1 MSPNNQNEYEII
13 DATPSTSVSND
24 SNRYPFANEP
34 TNALQ
39 NMNYKEYLS
48 MSEGY
53 DREYFASPGALVSG
67 KQAIKVGIDIVGKIL
82 GALGIPFVGEIV
94 GFYNFILDQ
103 LWPSN
108 SVSIWEQIMTL
119 VEELV
124 DQKITEYARNK
135 AIAEL
140 TGLGN
145 AMDVYQQS
153 LEDWV
158 ANPNDA
164 RTRSVVATQFTAL
177 ELDFVQAIPS
187 FAISGQEVPL
197 LGVYAQAVN
206 LHLLLLRDAS
216 IFGEEWG
223 FSSSEISR
231 YYNRQVQLT
240 SQYSD
245 YCVKWY
251 NTGLQKLKGTSAE
264 NWLEYH
270 QFRREMTF
278 MVLDLVALFPNY
290 NTHMYPLETKA
301 QLTREVYT
309 DPIAFN
315 LSGAAGFCS
324 PWSKY
329 TGISFSEIE
338 NAVIRPPHLFNV
350 LRSLEINTVR
360 GTILGNTKDFQ
371 NYWSGHS
378 LRYNFIGNT
387 TISES
392 NYGYLTSEKTRIE
405 LDTRDI
411 FEINS
416 TAANLANYYQQVYGV
431 PQSGFHM
438 VRWDSPYN
446 TSTQLY
452 SKTYT
457 TPKDCTQVYQS
468 SEEIPVERTVPVNE
482 GYSHRLSYVTSFDF
496 SKIINS
502 FVRNGNLP
510 VFVWTH
516 RSADLTNTIYPDVI
530 TQIPVVKAYALG
542 SSILPGSPSPTIVPG
557 PGFTGGDIIQ
567 LLANTKGIAYMN
579 FEIQDINKEYIMRIR
594 YASAANPEFNIAV
607 GTSGERV
614 STSAQKTM
622 NPGDILTFNKFNYA
636 TFPPIKFN
644 STKISIALTA
654 SLAAFAST
662 LLETYID
669 RIEFIPVDE
678 TYEAEADLEAAKKAV
693 NALFTNTKDGLR
705 PGVTDYEV
713 NQAANLVECL
723 SDDLYPN
730 EKRLLFDA
738 VREAKRLSEARNL
751 LQDPD
756 FQEINGEN
764 GWTASTGVEIIEGDA
779 VFKGRYLRLPGA
791 REIDTET
798 YPTYVY
804 QKIEEGVLKPYT
816 RYRLRGFVGSSQGLE
831 IFTIRH
837 QTNRIVKNV
846 PDDLLPDVPPVNSDG
861 RINRCSEQKY
871 VNSRL
876 EGERGL
882 PNGNRSAEAHEFSLP
897 IDIGELDYNENAGIW
912 VGFKITDPEGY
923 ATLGNLELVEEGPLS
938 GDALERLQREEQ
950 QWKLQMTKRREET
963 DRKYMAAKQAVD
975 RLYADYQ
982 DQQLNPNVE
991 ITDITAAQDLI
1002 QSIPYVYNE
1011 IFPEIQGM
1019 NYAKF
1024 TELSNRLQRAWGLYD
1039 QRNAIPNGDFRNGL
1053 SNWNTTPG
1061 VEVQQINDTS
1071 VLVIPN
1077 WDEQV
1082 SQQFTVQPNQRYV
1095 LRVTAR
1101 KEGVG
1106 NGYVS
1111 IRDGGNQTETLTFSA
1126 SDYDTNNVYNTQA
1139 SNTNGYNTNNA
1150 YNTQVSNTNGYNT
1163 NNAYNTNGYNTQA
1176 SNTNGLYNE
1185 QTGYITKTVT
1195 FIPYTEQVWIEMSET
1210 EGTFYIES
1218 VELIVDVE

>member
-24 SNRYPFANEP
+24 SNRYPSANEP

-39 NMNYKEYLS
+39 NMNYKDYLRI
-48 MSEGY
+48 SEGY
-53 DREYFASPGALVSG
+53 DSEYSGSPGAFISE
-67 KQAIKVGIDIVGKIL
+67 KDAIKVGIDIVGNIL
-82 GALGIPFVGEIV
+82 GKLGVPFASQIV
-94 GFYNFILDQ
+94 SFYNFILDQ

-108 SVSIWEQIMTL
+108 SVSVWEQIMTL

-135 AIAEL
+135 ALAEL
-140 TGLGN
+140 KGLGD
-145 AMDVYQQS
+145 ALGVYQQS
-153 LEDWV
+153 LEAWLE
-158 ANPNDA
+158 NRNDTRA
-164 RTRSVVATQFTAL
+164 RSVVSNQFIAL
-177 ELDFVQAIPS
+177 ELDFVGAIPS
-187 FAISGQEVPL
+187 FAVSGQEVPL
-197 LGVYAQAVN
+197 LAVYAQAVN
-206 LHLLLLRDAS
+206 MHLLLLRDAS

-223 FSSSEISR
+223 FTSSEIST

-251 NTGLQKLKGTSAE
+251 DTGLQKLKGTSAE
-264 NWLEYH
+264 SWLEYH

-290 NTHMYPLETKA
+290 DTHTYPLETKA

-315 LSGAAGFCS
+315 LSGAAGFCR

-360 GTILGNTKDFQ
+360 GTILGNTKDYL

-378 LRYNFIGNT
+378 LQYNFIGNIT
-387 TISES
+387 VRES
-392 NYGYLTSEKTRIE
+392 NYGYLTSEKTRIQ

-416 TAANLANYYQQVYGV
+416 TAASLANYYQETYGV
-431 PQSGFHM
+431 PESRFHL
-438 VRWDSPYN
+438 VRWASPYD
-446 TSTQLY
+446 TSSHLY
-452 SKTYT
+452 SKTHT
-457 TPKDCTQVYQS
+457 TGEGCTQVYES
-468 SEEIPVERTVPVNE
+468 SEEIPVDRTVPVNE
-482 GYSHRLSYVTSFDF
+482 GYGHRLSYVTALFF
-496 SKIINS
+496 QKIINT
-502 FVRNGNLP
+502 FYRNGTLP

-516 RSADLTNTIYPDVI
+516 RSADLTNTIYPDKI
-530 TQIPVVKAYALG
+530 TQIPAVKGDQLWDGTSVVA
-542 SSILPGSPSPTIVPG
+542 G
-557 PGFTGGDIIQ
+557 PGFTGGDIIRKTYG
-567 LLANTKGIAYMN
+567 NTGY
-579 FEIQDINKEYIMRIR
+579 EIINVSLEVPNPNQDYFIRIR
-594 YASAANPEFNIAV
+594 YAATNDITLSVNLFPGFLTGNFQ
-607 GTSGERV
+607 S
-614 STSAQKTM
+614 TM
-622 NPGDILTFNKFNYA
+622 NKGEPLTYGKFKYA
-636 TFPPIKFN
+636 NFQSTKFN
-644 STKISIALTA
+644 SSKQTIRLSVSGLTVP
-654 SLAAFAST
+654 SGT
-662 LLETYID
+662 EIYID
-669 RIEFIPVDE
+669 KIEFIPVDA
-678 TYEAEADLEAAKKAV
+678 TYEAETDLEAAKKAV
-693 NALFTNTKDGLR
+693 KALFSNTTDTLL

-791 REIDTET
+791 REMDTET

-831 IFTIRH
+831 IYTIRH

-846 PDDLLPDVPPVNSDG
+846 PDDLLPDVTSVNAG
-861 RINRCSEQKY
+861 GGINRCSEQKY

-897 IDIGELDYNENAGIW
+897 INIGELDYNENAGIW

-923 ATLGNLELVEEGPLS
+923 ATLGNLGLVEEGPLS

-963 DRKYMAAKQAVD
+963 DRKYTAAKQAVD

-1126 SDYDTNNVYNTQA
+1126 SDYDTNSV
-1139 SNTNGYNTNNA
+1139 
-1150 YNTQVSNTNGYNT
+1150 
-1163 NNAYNTNGYNTQA
+1163 YNTQA

-1195 FIPYTEQVWIEMSET
+1195 FIPYTDQVWIEMSET

>member
-24 SNRYPFANEP
+24 SSRYPFANEP

-39 NMNYKEYLS
+39 NMNYKDYLR
-48 MSEGY
+48 MSKSYNSEFTNNYEAFISTG
-53 DREYFASPGALVSG
+53 S
-67 KQAIKVGIDIVGKIL
+67 AIGTGLKIL
-82 GALGIPFVGEIV
+82 GSVFGFLGVPGASAVGSILGAVIPLLFPGP
-94 GFYNFILDQ
+94 D
-103 LWPSN
+103 P
-108 SVSIWEQIMTL
+108 WEAFMAQ
-119 VEELV
+119 VEELIN
-124 DQKITEYARNK
+124 QKITENTRNTALARLQGLSNAVAVYA
-135 AIAEL
+135 E
-140 TGLGN
+140 
-145 AMDVYQQS
+145 S
-153 LEDWV
+153 LERFLE
-158 ANPNDA
+158 NPNDT
-164 RTRSVVATQFTAL
+164 RLRSVVQTQYIAL
-177 ELDFVQAIPS
+177 EIDFVNAMPL

-197 LGVYAQAVN
+197 LAVYAQAAG
-206 LHLLLLRDAS
+206 LHLMLLRDATLH
-216 IFGEEWG
+216 GEAIG
-223 FSSSEISR
+223 LTQSEITG
-231 YYNRQVQLT
+231 YYNRQVEYT
-240 SQYSD
+240 AQYTD

-251 NTGLQKLKGTSAE
+251 RTGLNRLIGTNAE
-264 NWLEYH
+264 QWIKYNR
-270 QFRREMTF
+270 FRREMTI
-278 MVLDLVALFPNY
+278 MVLDTIYLYPFYDPHL
-290 NTHMYPLETKA
+290 YPLETIGK
-301 QLTREVYT
+301 LTRKIYT
-309 DPIAFN
+309 DP
-315 LSGAAGFCS
+315 LGFS
-324 PWSKY
+324 I
-329 TGISFSEIE
+329 TGISGSRPPWFNHARSFSDIE
-338 NAVIRPPHLFNV
+338 NAAISPPGFAERLDQLQIYTRQSNDANFRKHYWAGHLVTYETNA
-350 LRSLEINTVR
+350 
-360 GTILGNTKDFQ
+360 G
-371 NYWSGHS
+371 
-378 LRYNFIGNT
+378 
-387 TISES
+387 S
-392 NYGYLTSEKTRIE
+392 N
-405 LDTRDI
+405 
-411 FEINS
+411 
-416 TAANLANYYQQVYGV
+416 
-431 PQSGFHM
+431 
-438 VRWDSPYN
+438 
-446 TSTQLY
+446 
-452 SKTYT
+452 SKTYGDVSNSTSSQNISLLNQDVYRVRSTMT
-457 TPKDCTQVYQS
+457 TYWNLLNAPHNLMVVKAQFDKININNGLSTTNYVAANESYGYVDERDS
-468 SEEIPVERTVPVNE
+468 SDEIPLLIEPPTEYGNFDE
-482 GYSHRLSYVTSFDF
+482 YTHRLSSVTIAPLQS
-496 SKIINS
+496 NS
-502 FVRNGNLP
+502 YGLVP
-510 VFVWTH
+510 VLGWTH
-516 RSADLTNTIYPDVI
+516 TSANVGQRFQADPERI
-530 TQIPVVKAYALG
+530 TQYPMVMVHRSVSDTSVAA
-542 SSILPGSPSPTIVPG
+542 G
-557 PGFTGGDIIQ
+557 PGFTGGDILRRIGPGTVGSFLFDQ
-567 LLANTKGIAYMN
+567 PTSSQRYRV
-579 FEIQDINKEYIMRIR
+579 RIR
-594 YASAANPEFNIAV
+594 YAATADLDFYVLRNETNINN
-607 GTSGERV
+607 SRFK
-614 STSAQKTM
+614 KTM
-622 NPGDILTFNKFNYA
+622 NAGETLTYKSFKFA
-636 TFPPIKFN
+636 EFSSSFQFMEH
-644 STKISIALTA
+644 STYLTINVRNF
-654 SLAAFAST
+654 SSGQ
-662 LLETYID
+662 EVYID
-669 RIEFIPVDE
+669 RMELIPVDA
-678 TYEAEADLEAAKKAV
+678 TYEAEQDLETAKKAV

-713 NQAANLVECL
+713 NQAANLVECI

-831 IFTIRH
+831 IYTIRH

-846 PDDLLPDVPPVNSDG
+846 PDDLIPDVTSVNTG
-861 RINRCSEQKY
+861 GGINRCSEQKY

-963 DRKYMAAKQAVD
+963 DRKYTAAKQAVD

-1139 SNTNGYNTNNA
+1139 SNTNGYNTNSA

-1163 NNAYNTNGYNTQA
+1163 NNAYNTNEYNTQA

-1195 FIPYTEQVWIEMSET
+1195 FIPYTDKVWIEMSET